1 MDISPS
7 DYILPFSG
15 ILMSQFSN
23 SLVTIHKEA
32 KCESRT
38 KENKKRL
45 TFQRTFLVFIAFF
58 PTFFEHCGI
67 WVPPNSMFF
76 VNKLFVEYYTCTIA
90 AANICSY
97 HKWFS
102 SAIKFS
108 RFFFKTIF
116 VGKGEP
122 YLTLY

>member
-1 MDISPS
+1 
-7 DYILPFSG
+7 
-15 ILMSQFSN
+15 MSQFSN
-23 SLVTIHKEA
+23 SLVTIHKAA

-45 TFQRTFLVFIAFF
+45 TFLVFIAFF

-67 WVPPNSMFF
+67 GVPPNSMFF

-97 HKWFS
+97 HK
-102 SAIKFS
+102 
-108 RFFFKTIF
+108 
-116 VGKGEP
+116 
-122 YLTLY
+122 